1 MSHSYL
7 QKKTWLLLNRKY
19 IKKTKLIRVCIFKI
33 ILKQSPKCFTIV
45 KTSLRGNDHSELTS
59 WPKRHPVSWQY
70 VYLSPYFQ
78 AMQLKLHSG
87 SFIEQLHSSSITWS
101 HCAIAWTKCS
111 QEEKKKSPTD
121 NRLPSCCLE
130 AFIGCFSIECLP
142 CLTLIAVKG
151 LKRPCKASFGGF
163 QHSALP
169 SYNILSI
176 SIGYSVQRYRLPS
189 PITLWTFCSGCNTF
203 QSFG

>member
-59 WPKRHPVSWQY
+59 WPERHPVSWQY

-111 QEEKKKSPTD
+111 QEEKKKITYRQQTSF
-121 NRLPSCCLE
+121 LL
-130 AFIGCFSIECLP
+130 
-142 CLTLIAVKG
+142 
-151 LKRPCKASFGGF
+151 FGGIHWLF
-163 QHSALP
+163 FNWMFTML
-169 SYNILSI
+169 NIDCCE
-176 SIGYSVQRYRLPS
+176 RPEKAM
-189 PITLWTFCSGCNTF
+189 
-203 QSFG
+203 QSFVWRFST